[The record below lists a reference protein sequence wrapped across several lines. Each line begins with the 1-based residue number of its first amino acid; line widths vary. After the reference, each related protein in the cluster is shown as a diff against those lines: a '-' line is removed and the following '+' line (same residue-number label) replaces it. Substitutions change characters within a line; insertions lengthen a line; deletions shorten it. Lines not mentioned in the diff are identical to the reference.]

1 MNREDYTPPPV
12 PAPEPYIENAYCVF
26 ATEAEANTGLQTI
39 YANMVAAIASPDL
52 LDVTTDQVIP
62 QEDLTEEERAEYESD
77 NRRFPIFGTN
87 AATGVKNAE
96 QGYTTSWA
104 VAQET
109 LEGKWVFQKPE
120 SQFLDGVTGYVVE
133 PYDPDWFPTPTMP

>member
-1 MNREDYTPPPV
+1 M
-12 PAPEPYIENAYCVF
+12 ENEYCVF
-26 ATEAEANTGLQTI
+26 ATETEANTGLQTI

-52 LDVTTDQVIP
+52 LDVTTDQIIL
-62 QEDLTEEERAEYESD
+62 QEDLTEEDRAEYESD
-77 NRRFPIFGTN
+77 NRRFPIFGAN
-87 AATGVKNAE
+87 AATGVKNSE
-96 QGYTTSWA
+96 QGYTTAWA

-109 LEGKWVFQKPE
+109 LEGKWVFKKPE